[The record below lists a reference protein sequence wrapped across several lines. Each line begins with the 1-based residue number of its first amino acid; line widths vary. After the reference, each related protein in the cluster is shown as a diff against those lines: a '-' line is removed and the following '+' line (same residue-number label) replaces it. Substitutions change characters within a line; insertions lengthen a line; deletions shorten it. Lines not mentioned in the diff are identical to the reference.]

1 MYDIDNKQEGQTNT
15 HLTMQLQTPSL
26 ILRQGLRVL
35 GIRSQGRTNEAQTH
49 DFHKHFGSKP
59 LDMADMWYD
68 LTTTTIPGAALTLE
82 EKSAAGL
89 KRFCIAHH
97 FLWTYPKNVNIMAS
111 RFKICEKY
119 ARGQKLWDWV
129 AKIGALH
136 AKKIG
141 WLPRLNDP
149 NSETFILTVDGT
161 DFRMWE
167 RKHPTLNIDR
177 SQCSH
182 KFKHGAV
189 KYEIAVSTYLSKIC
203 WISGPHAGGKHD
215 LTIFREGLK
224 QKIAPGKKV
233 HADRGY
239 ESNFADESMLSTPNT
254 LDSKGCHNFKSR
266 SRLRL
271 ETLNGRLKKYECLNQ
286 TFRHGQEKQSLA
298 FQAVIVTIQYH
309 MDNGSELF
317 KI

>member
-1 MYDIDNKQEGQTNT
+1 
-15 HLTMQLQTPSL
+15 MQLQTPND
-26 ILRQGLRVL
+26 IINAGLRIL
-35 GIRSQGRTNEAQTH
+35 GIRSHGRTNEARTH
-49 DFHKHFGSKP
+49 DFHTHFGSKP
-59 LDMADMWYD
+59 LDLADMWYD
-68 LTTTTIPGAALTLE
+68 LTVTTIPGAALTIE
-82 EKSAAGL
+82 EKSEKGL
-89 KRFCIAHH
+89 KRFFIAHY
-97 FLWTYPKNVNIMAS
+97 FLWTYPKNAKILAS
-111 RFKICEKY
+111 RFKVCEEY
-119 ARGQKLWDWV
+119 ARRQKLWDWV
-129 AKIGALH
+129 AKIAALH
-136 AKKIG
+136 ANKIG
-141 WLPRLNDP
+141 WLPRLDDP
-149 NSETFILTVDGT
+149 NAETFILAVDGT

-167 RKHPTLNIDR
+167 GKHPTLPIDR

-189 KYEIAVSTYLSKIC
+189 KYEIAISTYSSKIC

-239 ESNFADESMLSTPNT
+239 NSNFADESMLSTPNN
-254 LDSKGCHNFKSR
+254 LDSKGLQNFKSR

-286 TFRHGQEKQSLA
+286 TFRHGKEKQSLA
-298 FQAVIVTIQYH
+298 FKAVIVTIQYH

-317 KI
+317 KV